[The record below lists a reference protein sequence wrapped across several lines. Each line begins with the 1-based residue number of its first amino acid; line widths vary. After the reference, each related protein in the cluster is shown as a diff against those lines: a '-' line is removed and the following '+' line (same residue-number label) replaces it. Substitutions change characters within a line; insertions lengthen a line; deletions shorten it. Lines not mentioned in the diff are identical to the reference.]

1 MAILPQIDNSISN
14 GLEPSQFQLPSK
26 TYRLND
32 SVLTTRVE
40 EGEPTIITND
50 PPIEITDKLGK
61 QEASIDIPDGKSK
74 QATRDGKNIINI
86 YDKLQVAGGYT
97 VDSDD
102 WITLNAD
109 RTSESTTGYLNYFI
123 NSNLDLKPNTNY
135 YFVLEIKNVLSQ
147 LETSSFSVVST
158 TDTSW
163 KGQFASNWGLT
174 FNELNNGD
182 IKIQRINTRSD
193 FSDCVTFSRMFIGVR
208 AGDKVSITFRLSV
221 VEEQPTAE
229 TFEYEPYG
237 ISPSPTYP
245 SDIKNVGSDVNLFEL
260 NNTKYPIDTDSTIS
274 HTFENET
281 VTLNGSL
288 TSKKDTYL
296 IGKNSTTNYIC
307 TLKPNTTYTIL
318 IEIVSGSFTG
328 AHQWILRADGTR
340 NYQVGT
346 LFQPD
351 YYDNKSIK
359 TFTTGDTEV
368 NIMSVLLYNNDANVS
383 YTNLKF
389 RIKLVEGSDMS
400 TYTFYN
406 QSSININV
414 ETKNKFTGWVKQ
426 CFINSSNGVRSYSA
440 TGMTSKLFEIK
451 PNTNYRISGIAK
463 ENYNKNKF
471 ITYYRAD
478 KSYISRTGSSNVAA
492 ITFTTPENARYCA
505 LGIAGAFADTTDMD
519 NFIADSANIQL
530 EEGTTTT
537 SYQKYGKQEITFPLV
552 NGQRLHEGDYL
563 AEDGI
568 HQVRKTLVLDGTE
581 NWGVAN
587 TAGGSSLKRNS
598 LQLTDIKTTTE
609 TTDVGNIYSNYYKAE
624 SSYRTYQRNV
634 GISYYNKDNSGIFI
648 YDDTYNTT
656 ANDFKTWLASL
667 YSAGN
672 PLTVEYEL
680 KEEIV
685 IPYTAA
691 QQEAYNKLQN
701 ILLYKDYT
709 EIDCID
715 EIKPTIK
722 VTYFTNEDIHF
733 VSEETDRIEGYVD
746 GINAIKQ
753 AIYHILMTER
763 YAYLIYDNNYGVELN
778 QYIGKDLD
786 YIEATI
792 EQTLKEALTHDLR
805 ITDVK
810 VNSINQIEHD
820 KVLINFTAYTIYGDL
835 VLEVNINV

>member
-1 MAILPQIDNSISN
+1 MAILPQIDNSITN
-14 GLEPSQFQLPSK
+14 NSQTIQTQIPSK
-26 TYRLND
+26 TYKIND
-32 SVLTTRVE
+32 NVFTTKVE
-40 EGEPTIITND
+40 TGEPTRITSD
-50 PPIEITDKLGK
+50 PPIVITDKLGK
-61 QEASIDIPDGKSK
+61 QEATIDIVNGKSE
-74 QATRDGKNIINI
+74 QVTRDGKNLINI
-86 YDKLQVAGGYT
+86 YDKVQVSTDYT
-97 VDSDD
+97 TDVDD
-102 WITLNAD
+102 WISITID
-109 RTSESTTGYLNYFI
+109 RTSQSTTGYLNYFI
-123 NSNLDLKPNTNY
+123 NPNLDLRPNTNY
-135 YFVLEIKNVLSQ
+135 YFVLEIKNVSSQ
-147 LETSSFSVVST
+147 LGTSSFSVVST
-158 TDTSW
+158 TTTSW
-163 KGQFASNWGLT
+163 KGQFASNWGVT

-182 IKIQRINTRSD
+182 VKIQRINTRSD
-193 FSDCVTFSRMFIGVR
+193 FSDCVTFSRMYIGVV

-229 TFEYEPYG
+229 TFEYEAYG
-237 ISPSPTYP
+237 VSPSPTYP
-245 SDIKNVGSDVNLFEL
+245 SDIRNVGDNVNLFEL
-260 NNTKYPIDTDSTIS
+260 DNTKYPIDTDSTIS

-328 AHQWILRADGTR
+328 ANQWILRAAGAR

-368 NIMSVLLYNNDANVS
+368 NIMSVLLYNNDTSVS

-389 RIKLVEGSDMS
+389 RIKLVEGSNIS

-426 CFINSSNGVRSYSA
+426 CFTNSSNGVRSYSA
-440 TGMTSKLFEIK
+440 TGMTSRLFEIK

-471 ITYYRAD
+471 IAYYRAD

-530 EEGTTTT
+530 EKGTKTT
-537 SYQKYGKQEITFPLV
+537 SYQEYGKTEIQFPFV
-552 NGQRLHEGDYL
+552 EGQRLHEGDYL

-568 HQVRKTLVLDGTE
+568 HQVRGTKILDGTE
-581 NWGVAN
+581 TWE
-587 TAGGSSLKRNS
+587 
-598 LQLTDIKTTTE
+598 LQWDNPTYKGFRTTIN
-609 TTDVGNIYSNYYKAE
+609 NILVSTNHDEEPKILSNYFKAY
-624 SSYRTYQRNV
+624 SQT
-634 GISYYNKDNSGIFI
+634 D
-648 YDDTYNTT
+648 
-656 ANDFKTWLASL
+656 LASL
-667 YSAGN
+667 NKDGIGRRTRQSQIIIKTNEAASINELKSWLAGKYAGGN
-672 PLTVEYEL
+672 PVIVEYPL
-680 KEEIV
+680 AQEI
-685 IPYTAA
+685 ITPYTAA

-715 EIKPTIK
+715 EIKPTIRL
-722 VTYFTNEDIHF
+722 TYFTNEDIHF
-733 VSEETDRIEGYVD
+733 VSIETDRIEGYVD
-746 GINAIKQ
+746 KLDAIKQ
-753 AIYHILMTER
+753 AIYHILNTER
-763 YAYLIYDNNYGVELN
+763 YAYLIYDDNYGVEFE
-778 QYIGKDLD
+778 QYIGADLE
-786 YIEATI
+786 YIET
-792 EQTLKEALTHDLR
+792 TLEETLREALTQDLR
-805 ITDVK
+805 ILDVK
-810 VNSINQIEHD
+810 VNSINKVATD
-820 KVLINFTAYTIYGDL
+820 KVLVNFTTYTSYGDL